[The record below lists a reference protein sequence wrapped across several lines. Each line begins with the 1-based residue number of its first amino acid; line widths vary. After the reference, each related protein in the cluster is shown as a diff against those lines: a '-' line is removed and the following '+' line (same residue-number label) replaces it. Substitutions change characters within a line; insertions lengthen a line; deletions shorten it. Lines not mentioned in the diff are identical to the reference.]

1 MLLFLKGLRNIIAGT
16 TGKQF
21 FCKGKDKQGELQGCF
36 LFR

>member
-1 MLLFLKGLRNIIAGT
+1 MLLFLKGLRNNIAEA

-21 FCKGKDKQGELQGCF
+21 FCKGKDKQGELQDYF